1 MSQVEFNKAL
11 LTKFKGSGALDTAL
25 TSQFFDT
32 QPPSDANGQAL
43 AELPFLVWTV
53 IADIH
58 PPKFA
63 GDNLDVTL
71 RVDLWSKKET
81 GKEAAT
87 TNNDL
92 IVALL
97 NRQSL
102 TMTGVT
108 GITGRVEDRG
118 TATFEG
124 DAIRILSQYNFVGTG
139 S

>member
-1 MSQVEFNKAL
+1 MSQVEFNKAV
-11 LTKFKGSGALDTAL
+11 LTKFTGSGALDTAL
-25 TSQFFDT
+25 TSRFFDT
-32 QPPSDANGQAL
+32 MPPTDANGQLL
-43 AELPFLVWTV
+43 ANLPFLVWTV
-53 IADIH
+53 TTDVH
-58 PPKFA
+58 PPNFIR
-63 GDNLDVTL
+63 DDLDVIIQI
-71 RVDLWSKKET
+71 DLWSKKET

-87 TNNDL
+87 ANNDL

-118 TATFEG
+118 TPSFEG
-124 DAIRILSQYNFVGTG
+124 DAIRILSSYRFVGTG